1 MKKVV
6 LNDKIF
12 EIFIPNLEI
21 ETRIT
26 HLAAQINI
34 DYLNKT
40 PVFIGVL
47 NGSFMFTAHL
57 IKQVSIQCEVSFIKV
72 SSYKGGTKT
81 TGMVEEVLGLAIEIA
96 NRDVIVVEDIVDTG
110 KTLQFLI
117 TKLMALKP
125 ASVSVA
131 TLLLKPDALETQ
143 IPQINYVGF
152 EIENRFV
159 VGYGLDYN
167 NLGRNLN
174 DIYQVVN

>member
-1 MKKVV
+1 MTNVN
-6 LNDKIF
+6 LNDRIF
-12 EIFIPNLEI
+12 EIFIPSLEI
-21 ETRIT
+21 KKRTRK
-26 HLAAQINI
+26 LAKQISI

-47 NGSFMFTAHL
+47 NGCFMFMADL
-57 IKQVSIQCEVSFIKV
+57 IKQVNAQCEVSFIKV

-81 TGMVEEVLGLAIEIA
+81 TGMVEEILGLAIDIA
-96 NRDVIVVEDIVDTG
+96 GRDVIIVEDIVDTG

-117 TKLMALKP
+117 TQLMALEP
-125 ASVSVA
+125 ASISVA

-143 IPQINYVGF
+143 ISQINYVGF

-174 DIYQVVN
+174 DIYQVIN

>member
-12 EIFIPNLEI
+12 EIFIPKLEI

-47 NGSFMFTAHL
+47 NGSFMFMAQL
-57 IKQVSIQCEVSFIKV
+57 IKQVNIKCEVSFTEI

-81 TGMVEEVLGLAIEIA
+81 TGVVQEVVGLAIEIA
-96 NRDVIVVEDIVDTG
+96 NRDIIIVEDIVDTG

-117 TKLMALKP
+117 TKLLTLKP
-125 ASVSVA
+125 ASISVA
-131 TLLLKPDALETQ
+131 TLLIKPDALESI
-143 IPQINYVGF
+143 IPQIKYVGF

-159 VGYGLDYN
+159 VGYGMDYN

-174 DIYQVVN
+174 DIYQVIN